1 MISIAD
7 GTKVK
12 YESCISELQSQ
23 VAIQAYTLFFLN
35 IVELILPSVLKLFK
49 GKDETIKNE
58 ESIYINDVIQD
69 ENEDVHD
76 DYLEIILQFAMNFT
90 FGAACFEV

>member
-1 MISIAD
+1 MLGLKCAHTTILID

-35 IVELILPSVLKLFK
+35 IVELILPSVLK
-49 GKDETIKNE
+49 
-58 ESIYINDVIQD
+58 
-69 ENEDVHD
+69 
-76 DYLEIILQFAMNFT
+76 
-90 FGAACFEV
+90 

>member
-1 MISIAD
+1 MLGLKCAHTIITIAD

-35 IVELILPSVLKLFK
+35 IVELILPSVLK
-49 GKDETIKNE
+49 
-58 ESIYINDVIQD
+58 
-69 ENEDVHD
+69 
-76 DYLEIILQFAMNFT
+76 
-90 FGAACFEV
+90 